1 MPADALSTIQTY
13 VSECSHIF
21 WPKPPLLICTPN
33 SDLGLTDQP
42 KGEENETG

>member
-1 MPADALSTIQTY
+1 MPSDALSTILTN
-13 VSECSHIF
+13 VSEFSHIF

-33 SDLGLTDQP
+33 SYLGLTDQP